1 MNDTRRPNLW
11 EWGLLGISLVLFV
24 MLTIG
29 ITTHAQWVI
38 SLDRLII
45 RAVRFPQTPWKNL
58 IVSWYTTFFNPVPLI
73 IFILAG
79 TLILFIEHYY
89 RAMFFFLFTPV
100 LGTILNSVIKALVK
114 RPRPSFDP
122 LMHYGGYSFP
132 SGHSSGAVLV
142 LGCVMILISSF
153 MIKRQ
158 RCYVINI
165 VIFIFILLVG
175 YSRIYVGVHYPSD
188 VLAGFC
194 LGYIVVFVGQTV
206 FGYHH
211 SPRHHQL

>member
-1 MNDTRRPNLW
+1 
-11 EWGLLGISLVLFV
+11 
-24 MLTIG
+24 
-29 ITTHAQWVI
+29 
-38 SLDRLII
+38 
-45 RAVRFPQTPWKNL
+45 
-58 IVSWYTTFFNPVPLI
+58 
-73 IFILAG
+73 
-79 TLILFIEHYY
+79 
-89 RAMFFFLFTPV
+89 MFFFLFTPV

-142 LGCVMILISSF
+142 LGCVMVLISSF